1 MKLFYAE
8 TINPRKAC
16 AVARYLN
23 VPIDY
28 VHVDLGKG
36 ENRTPEYLAVNPN
49 GKVPAFEDG
58 DLKLWEANAIM
69 CYLARAAGS
78 DLWPGDARQI
88 EVIRWLSWNSEHF
101 TRHAGSL
108 YFQNIV
114 KPALGLG
121 APDEAAVKEA
131 TGFVRRFGAVLNDHL
146 RGRKYLVGDA
156 LTVADFAV
164 AATLPYAAKAKIPVE
179 EFPEIMRW
187 HARLN
192 ELPAWREP
200 FPKQQTQAA

>member
-69 CYLARAAGS
+69 CHLAQAAGS
-78 DLWPGDARQI
+78 DLWPSDARQI

-114 KPALGLG
+114 KPALGFG

-164 AATLPYAAKAKIPVE
+164 AASLPYAAKAKIPVE

-200 FPKQQTQAA
+200 FPKQQTRAA

>member
-179 EFPEIMRW
+179 EFSEIMRW

>member
-69 CYLARAAGS
+69 CHLAQAAGS
-78 DLWPGDARQI
+78 DLWPSDARQI
-88 EVIRWLSWNSEHF
+88 EVIRWLSWNSGISRGMRDRSTSRTSSSLRSASARP
-101 TRHAGSL
+101 TR
-108 YFQNIV
+108 
-114 KPALGLG
+114 
-121 APDEAAVKEA
+121 
-131 TGFVRRFGAVLNDHL
+131 RR
-146 RGRKYLVGDA
+146 
-156 LTVADFAV
+156 
-164 AATLPYAAKAKIPVE
+164 
-179 EFPEIMRW
+179 
-187 HARLN
+187 
-192 ELPAWREP
+192 
-200 FPKQQTQAA
+200 